1 VTVYVVPD
9 LVTSPKAN
17 APYVLVL
24 ESGALHAGTS
34 DRRGAVF
41 DPVAPDGDLTLL
53 RADDR

>member
-1 VTVYVVPD
+1 VPD
-9 LVTSPKAN
+9 LVTSPEAN
-17 APYVLVL
+17 APYVVVL